1 DNHEVL
7 LDWEWAY
14 QVGESH
20 FRAGLHEPPGDAAY
34 RDLAAEHALLDR
46 LRLGGIPED
55 RLASARLGGLETVRF
70 TTELLPL
77 LTGQPGVSVEVT
89 GDVAAYREG
98 SDSLCI
104 GVSTAEITGEVDW
117 FDLGVT
123 ILAESRAIPFADVF
137 AALTVGQ
144 SHLLLPDGA
153 YFSLD
158 KPELRRLA
166 QLIREARELQDVPGD
181 QLRISRFQAGL
192 WDELTSLGVVV
203 RQART
208 WEQQVQGLLAL
219 GEVNEVSQVPPP
231 DGLQAQLRLYQ
242 LEGFQWLAFLWQHRL
257 GGILADDMGL
267 GKTLPCLALVRHAPQ
282 REHAARAVLNLA

>member
-1 DNHEVL
+1 MTLGGQRLEVPADGAGRFRDEFYPRLQQTATVISSDGSFTPPAISDPTLVLRASYGDDHEVL

-20 FRAGLHEPPGDAAY
+20 FRAGLHEPPGDAGY
-34 RDLAAEHALLDR
+34 RDLAAEQALLDR

-55 RLASARLGGLETVRF
+55 LVASARLGGLDTVRF

-89 GDVAAYREG
+89 GDVADYREV

-104 GVSTAEITGEVDW
+104 GVSTAEITGELDW

-123 ILAESRAIPFADVF
+123 ILAEGRAIPFADVF
-137 AALTVGQ
+137 AALTLGQ

-166 QLIREARELQDVPGD
+166 QLIGRRARCRTFPATSGCGSAGSRPGC
-181 QLRISRFQAGL
+181 G
-192 WDELTSLGVVV
+192 TS
-203 RQART
+203 
-208 WEQQVQGLLAL
+208 
-219 GEVNEVSQVPPP
+219 
-231 DGLQAQLRLYQ
+231 
-242 LEGFQWLAFLWQHRL
+242 
-257 GGILADDMGL
+257 
-267 GKTLPCLALVRHAPQ
+267 
-282 REHAARAVLNLA
+282 